1 MLAEP
6 TVVASA
12 SMNPSPV
19 RVITVDT
26 LAKNKVSM
34 LPFKETAES
43 PGHLDDTTW
52 AVRRHVRLIFLLVL
66 FYIYIAPAFILLAL
80 GGILSLLWKSRMV
93 LEISPQ
99 SLDSHCGE
107 SWMGE
112 ISIWGELFP
121 FKCWKELRTH
131 LTPLLYSYT
140 CYAVLCSWQN
150 EMFLFGL
157 LCSKYFDRDLS
168 SSAVP
173 IYTGPPVTQSASI
186 ISVIT
191 RQALASMRRM
201 PEGIV
206 WRTAST
212 VLLLTGH
219 MISDLQSTISGD
231 TRSKYWPVSSGCQT
245 FHRPAA

>member
-1 MLAEP
+1 MLDLFFFWFFFTFTLHLLSLYWHWVAFFPSCENP
-6 TVVASA
+6 EWFSRLVLRAWIHIVVSRGW
-12 SMNPSPV
+12 V
-19 RVITVDT
+19 
-26 LAKNKVSM
+26 KFQFGVSY
-34 LPFKETAES
+34 PFK
-43 PGHLDDTTW
+43 W
-52 AVRRHVRLIFLLVL
+52 
-66 FYIYIAPAFILLAL
+66 
-80 GGILSLLWKSRMV
+80 
-93 LEISPQ
+93 
-99 SLDSHCGE
+99 
-107 SWMGE
+107 
-112 ISIWGELFP
+112 
-121 FKCWKELRTH
+121 WKEHWLRTH

-157 LCSKYFDRDLS
+157 LCSKYFDRELS